1 MIHAVLM
8 ILKVLGFILLCLL
21 GLLLVILLS
30 ILFVPVRYQISGKKP
45 EEGWEKAQGNLCV
58 SWLLHLVHFRVGY
71 QEKVLDWECFLFGIP
86 LKAMIGKWKSWKK
99 KRNEKKKK
107 KRIEKRKKMQRK
119 ASQNRIKKQTEQK
132 IESKN
137 KAKNE
142 PKKESEKTLQTEQKG
157 SETKEENETEVLKQK
172 VSEQKFLEA
181 ENAEKE
187 IRASVWK
194 RWKEKGIRWIRL
206 IRGIPGK
213 IKKKREKIRLTFRSI
228 CDKIK
233 RWRTLWNEEC
243 TQEALRFLTERGRK
257 ILRHMLPRKIR
268 GSVVF
273 GFEDPSVTGQV
284 LGAAAIFY
292 PIYGKN
298 IQICP
303 SFEEKVLTGEGK
315 MRGRLILGYLLWQ
328 AWKIYRNTD
337 VRTTWKKIR

>member
-1 MIHAVLM
+1 MIHAVFV
-8 ILKVLGFILLCLL
+8 ILKVLGLILFGLL
-21 GLLLVILLS
+21 GLLLVVLLS
-30 ILFVPVRYQISGKKP
+30 ILFVPVRYQIRGKKP
-45 EEGWEKAQGNLCV
+45 DEGWEMAQGNLCV
-58 SWLLHLVHFRVGY
+58 SWMLHLVHFRVGY
-71 QEKVLDWECFLFGIP
+71 QEKVLDWECFLLGIP
-86 LKAMIGKWKSWKK
+86 LKKMIGKWKSWKK
-99 KRNEKKKK
+99 KRNEKKKE

-119 ASQNRIKKQTEQK
+119 ASHNRIKKQAEQK
-132 IESKN
+132 IES
-137 KAKNE
+137 
-142 PKKESEKTLQTEQKG
+142 KKESEKTLQTEQKG
-157 SETKEENETEVLKQK
+157 SETKQQNGTKVLEQK
-172 VSEQKFLEA
+172 VSQQKVLEVQ
-181 ENAEKE
+181 NLEKE
-187 IRASVWK
+187 IRVSFWK
-194 RWKEKGIRWIRL
+194 RWKEKGLQWIRL

-228 CDKIK
+228 CDKIR

-243 TQEALRFLTERGRK
+243 TQEALRFLTERGKR
-257 ILRHMLPRKIR
+257 ILHHMLPRKIR

-303 SFEEKVLTGEGK
+303 SFEKKVLTGEGK

-328 AWKIYRNTD
+328 AWKIYRNLD

>member
-1 MIHAVLM
+1 MIHAVFM

-21 GLLLVILLS
+21 GLLLVVLLS

-71 QEKVLDWECFLFGIP
+71 QEKVLDWECFLLGIP

-107 KRIEKRKKMQRK
+107 KRIEKRKKMQGK
-119 ASQNRIKKQTEQK
+119 ASQNCIKKQTEQK

-137 KAKNE
+137 E
-142 PKKESEKTLQTEQKG
+142 PKNKSKKESEKESEKTLQIEQKG
-157 SETKEENETEVLKQK
+157 SGTKERNEKK
-172 VSEQKFLEA
+172 
-181 ENAEKE
+181 
-187 IRASVWK
+187 
-194 RWKEKGIRWIRL
+194 KGIRWIRL

-243 TQEALRFLTERGRK
+243 TQEALRFLTERGKK
-257 ILRHMLPRKIR
+257 ILRHILPRKVR

-328 AWKIYRNTD
+328 AWKIYRNLD